1 MESEHKPRPNPEPA
15 SARQTH
21 GFQAEV
27 RELLKLMIHSLYSHR
42 EIFLRELLSNASDA
56 CDRLRFAAIADG
68 ALLAEDRE
76 LAIRIDADPSAGTL
90 TITDNG
96 IGMTREEAIANLGTI
111 ARSGTAEFFRSL
123 SGDEQKASQLIGQ
136 FGVGFYSAFIV
147 AERVEVRSR
156 KAGVPAEAGVRWE
169 SGADGEFT
177 VETLTQPAR
186 GTSVTLHLKADAR
199 EFADALRV
207 RGLIRRYSDHIGFAV
222 RMRKQ
227 GEPREAAS
235 ARAGTRGPEARPG
248 TDMSGEPRE
257 AASVR
262 AGVRGPEA
270 RPGKDMSE
278 SEASLEYEVVN
289 QAKALWTLP
298 RTQISDE
305 EYRQFYQYLAHDFAD
320 PLAWSHNKVEGKR
333 EYISL
338 LYLPARAPFDLWQ
351 REAARGLK
359 LYVRRVFIMDDAE
372 QFLPL
377 YLRFVKGVVDCS
389 DLPLNISRELLQQD
403 PEVEAIRGGLA
414 KRVLD
419 LLARLAKDEPQK
431 YATFWKEF
439 GAVLKEGIA
448 QDLPNQGALLPLLR
462 FASTHAGDNDP
473 SVSLGDYLARMKSGQ
488 ERIYYVIAETL
499 EAARASPA
507 IERLKER
514 GLEVLL
520 LAERID
526 EWVMGQL
533 ETYEGKR
540 FKDAAR
546 GDLELGALA
555 SDADRQQH
563 DAQLKESKGLLK
575 RIKDALGERISEARL
590 SERLRESPAC
600 LVLGEHDLPE
610 RMRRILAAAG
620 QKTPQARP
628 LLEVNVGHPLIR
640 YLDGL
645 TDPAQFAELAQL
657 LYEQAL
663 LTEGGQLANAP
674 EYVQRLNRLLVRLA
688 APQGA
693 VC

>member
-56 CDRLRFAAIADG
+56 CDRLRFAAIADA
-68 ALLAEDRE
+68 ALLAEEPE
-76 LAIRIDADPSAGTL
+76 LAIRIDADPIAGTL

-147 AERVEVRSR
+147 AERVEVRTR
-156 KAGVPAEAGVRWE
+156 KAGAPPEAGVRWE

-177 VETLTQPAR
+177 VETLTQPQR
-186 GTSVTLHLKADAR
+186 GTAVTLHLKADAR
-199 EFADALRV
+199 EFADPMRV

-222 RMRKQ
+222 RMRKE
-227 GEPREAAS
+227 G
-235 ARAGTRGPEARPG
+235 
-248 TDMSGEPRE
+248 
-257 AASVR
+257 
-262 AGVRGPEA
+262 
-270 RPGKDMSE
+270 
-278 SEASLEYEVVN
+278 EASLEYEVVN

-305 EYRQFYQYLAHDFAD
+305 EYRQFYQYLAHDFTD

-333 EYISL
+333 EYTSL

-377 YLRFVKGVVDCS
+377 YLRFVKGVVDSS
-389 DLPLNISRELLQQD
+389 DLPLNVSRELLQQD
-403 PEVEAIRGGLA
+403 PEVEAIRSGLTR
-414 KRVLD
+414 RVLD
-419 LLARLAKDEPQK
+419 LLARLAKDEAEK

-439 GAVLKEGIA
+439 GAVLKEGLA
-448 QDLPNQGALLPLLR
+448 QDPANHAGLLPLLR
-462 FASTHAGDNDP
+462 FASTHASDNNP

-488 ERIYYVIAETL
+488 ERIYYVLAESY
-499 EAARASPA
+499 EAARGSPA

-514 GLEVLL
+514 GIEVLL

-533 ETYEGKR
+533 ETYEGKH
-540 FKDAAR
+540 FKDASR
-546 GDLELGALA
+546 GDLELGGLA
-555 SDADRQQH
+555 SDADRKQH
-563 DAQLKESKGLLK
+563 DAELRQSKGLLK
-575 RIKDALGERISEARL
+575 RIKDALGERVTEVRV

-610 RMRRILAAAG
+610 RMRRVLAAAG

-628 LLEVNVGHPLIR
+628 VLEVNVGHPLVR
-640 YLDGL
+640 YLEGVADA
-645 TDPAQFAELAQL
+645 TQFAELAQL
-657 LYEQAL
+657 LYEQAVL
-663 LTEGGQLANAP
+663 AEGASLDNAP

-688 APQGA
+688 VPPGAAP
-693 VC
+693 